1 MLRHHPPGRTQELDR
16 VLQATRAW
24 VGLPEPGPA
33 RLWWPVRLVRLGAAL
48 RLIDDPGCGA
58 RAREIVTEAV
68 RDHLQGFPD
77 DEVAAAA
84 HRFEL
89 VLGPYLAHLQALQ
102 LSGAAEEFADRL
114 RREMDPEDWLVAE
127 GRMGLSAEEFYL
139 KTFNLTGRVT
149 FFGVDPW
156 TAEELDRRAADFTSR
171 LQGLPEPPASTLGL
185 AHDPLLRGWLE
196 RDPLIELTLALLRR
210 HAAAEGSSAALAQ
223 ELLTAHGF

>member
-1 MLRHHPPGRTQELDR
+1 
-16 VLQATRAW
+16 
-24 VGLPEPGPA
+24 
-33 RLWWPVRLVRLGAAL
+33 
-48 RLIDDPGCGA
+48 
-58 RAREIVTEAV
+58 
-68 RDHLQGFPD
+68 
-77 DEVAAAA
+77 
-84 HRFEL
+84 
-89 VLGPYLAHLQALQ
+89 
-102 LSGAAEEFADRL
+102 
-114 RREMDPEDWLVAE
+114 MDPDDWLVAE